1 MIVVSLQDQRSTQN
15 GWRGELFHPYAYM
28 LVLGSTYV
36 HIGWDKVDSFN
47 AIQWQ
52 MKVVPPI
59 NK

>member
-1 MIVVSLQDQRSTQN
+1 
-15 GWRGELFHPYAYM
+15 M

-52 MKVVPPI
+52 MKVPI
-59 NK
+59 NKDLPPNFNQLGSTLD